1 MLEILIDVIN
11 LPIRAYNYFVKIW
24 NKCILESTPRPAII
38 YEIDMIREMY
48 QEMSPEERREFHAKF
63 SKAWNGSTGS
73 SKQVAEVC
81 RKLGSIGIG
90 KVF

>member
-1 MLEILIDVIN
+1 MFNILIHILN
-11 LPIRAYNYFVKIW
+11 LPIRLYNYFVKIW

-38 YEIDMIREMY
+38 YQIDMIRERLR
-48 QEMSPEERREFHAKF
+48 EMSPEEREEFYAKF
-63 SKAWNGSTGS
+63 SKAFKATTGT
-73 SKQVAEVC
+73 SKEIAEVC